1 MAMTLDGKLVV
12 AMQRAWLGETMPRI
26 AVYDLTAKTWQF
38 HFYPLDP
45 ATSPNGGW
53 VGLSEITALGNNR
66 FLVVEREGKVA
77 GYAYCLPWKDRPAYQ
92 GTVED
97 SIYLAPWATGQG
109 AGSELLGALLEASR
123 AADVR
128 EVIAVIADSGDP
140 SSIALHQK
148 LGFEDAG
155 RLRQV
160 GHKHGRDIDTVL
172 LQCSLR

>member
-1 MAMTLDGKLVV
+1 MTTRAATTADLPAIAEIYAHYVINSV
-12 AMQRAWLGETMPRI
+12 ASFELAPPAADEWQARF
-26 AVYDLTAKTWQF
+26 AKV
-38 HFYPLDP
+38 
-45 ATSPNGGW
+45 AAA
-53 VGLSEITALGNNR
+53 GLP
-66 FLVVEREGKVA
+66 FLVVEREDRVA
-77 GYAYCLPWKDRPAYQ
+77 GYAYCLPWHSRPAYQ

-109 AGSELLGALLEASR
+109 AGSELLDALLDAAR
-123 AADVR
+123 AAGVR

-140 SSIALHQK
+140 SSVALHKK
-148 LGFEDAG
+148 LGFDEAG

>member
-1 MAMTLDGKLVV
+1 MSTRAATTADLPAIADIYAHYVRSSV
-12 AMQRAWLGETMPRI
+12 ASFELEPPAADE
-26 AVYDLTAKTWQF
+26 WQARF
-38 HFYPLDP
+38 ARVF
-45 ATSPNGGW
+45 AA
-53 VGLSEITALGNNR
+53 GLP

-77 GYAYCLPWKDRPAYQ
+77 GYAYCLPWKARPAYQ

-109 AGSELLGALLEASR
+109 VGSELLGELLDAAR
-123 AADVR
+123 AAGVR

-140 SSIALHQK
+140 SSIALHKK
-148 LGFEDAG
+148 LGFDDAG

-172 LQCSLR
+172 LQCSLH

>member
-1 MAMTLDGKLVV
+1 MTTRTATTADLPAIADIYAHYVINSV
-12 AMQRAWLGETMPRI
+12 ASFELEPP
-26 AVYDLTAKTWQF
+26 TAEEWQARF
-38 HFYPLDP
+38 AKVF
-45 ATSPNGGW
+45 AA
-53 VGLSEITALGNNR
+53 GLP

-77 GYAYCLPWKDRPAYQ
+77 GYAYCLPWKSRPAYQ

-109 AGSELLGALLEASR
+109 AGKELLGALLDAAR
-123 AADVR
+123 AAGVR

-140 SSIALHQK
+140 SSVALHKK
-148 LGFEDAG
+148 LGFDEAG

-172 LQCSLR
+172 LQCSLG

>member
-1 MAMTLDGKLVV
+1 MST
-12 AMQRAWLGETMPRI
+12 R
-26 AVYDLTAKTWQF
+26 
-38 HFYPLDP
+38 P
-45 ATSPNGGW
+45 ATTADLPAIA
-53 VGLSEITALGNNR
+53 EIYAHYVVNSVASFELEAPTDDEWQQRFAKVAAAGFP

-140 SSIALHQK
+140 SSIALHKK
-148 LGFEDAG
+148 LGFDEAG

-172 LQCSLR
+172 LQCSLG

>member
-1 MAMTLDGKLVV
+1 M
-12 AMQRAWLGETMPRI
+12 
-26 AVYDLTAKTWQF
+26 
-38 HFYPLDP
+38 
-45 ATSPNGGW
+45 
-53 VGLSEITALGNNR
+53 
-66 FLVVEREGKVA
+66 
-77 GYAYCLPWKDRPAYQ
+77 
-92 GTVED
+92 ED

-109 AGSELLGALLEASR
+109 AGSELLAALV
-123 AADVR
+123 AAARTAGVR

-140 SSIALHQK
+140 SSVALHKK

>member
-1 MAMTLDGKLVV
+1 MST
-12 AMQRAWLGETMPRI
+12 R
-26 AVYDLTAKTWQF
+26 
-38 HFYPLDP
+38 P
-45 ATSPNGGW
+45 ATTADLPAIA
-53 VGLSEITALGNNR
+53 EIYAHYVVNSVASFELEPPTDDEWQQRFAKVTAAGFP
-66 FLVVEREGKVA
+66 FLVVERDGRVA
-77 GYAYCLPWKDRPAYQ
+77 GYAYCLPWKARPAYQ

-109 AGSELLGALLEASR
+109 AGRELLGALLEASR
-123 AADVR
+123 AAGIR

-140 SSIALHQK
+140 SSIALHKK